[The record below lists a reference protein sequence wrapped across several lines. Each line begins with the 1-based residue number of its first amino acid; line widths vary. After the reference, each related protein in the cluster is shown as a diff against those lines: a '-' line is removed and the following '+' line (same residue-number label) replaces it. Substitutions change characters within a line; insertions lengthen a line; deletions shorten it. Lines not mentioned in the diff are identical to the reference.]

1 MPSRI
6 TPRGRKTPFFQL
18 YNIIVNMEYYIL
30 YKPVNKHSKE
40 DNGMAKY
47 QQIGEITEE
56 HKDSVIEY
64 LSEFTDDPE
73 HVTNVIFETLGLEEQ

>member
-1 MPSRI
+1 
-6 TPRGRKTPFFQL
+6 
-18 YNIIVNMEYYIL
+18 
-30 YKPVNKHSKE
+30 
-40 DNGMAKY
+40 MANY

-73 HVTNVIFETLGLEEQ
+73 HVTNVIFEILGLEEQ